1 MECRITGIYFI
12 MSMKLWTILMINC
25 PPSCNPINL
34 SYRVYSHLDC
44 LLRCTEF
51 FLLVVVC
58 VQCTFVSGTEHTF
71 LSGSIIIVH
80 RAHTYFLVLL
90 QPLHRPSLFLASVQC
105 VHLLLVLLQCTEST
119 VISGIITV
127 YRVHAY
133 FIALFIRYYY
143 SILFYAQ
150 SIQLVPALLLQS
162 LLTVPL
168 FGILVLGT
176 QCTVIVY

>member
-1 MECRITGIYFI
+1 MNCPGRLAPFMECRITGIYFI

-34 SYRVYSHLDC
+34 SYRAYSRLDC

-51 FLLVVVC
+51 FFLVVVC

-105 VHLLLVLLQCTEST
+105 VHLLLVLL
-119 VISGIITV
+119 
-127 YRVHAY
+127 
-133 FIALFIRYYY
+133 
-143 SILFYAQ
+143 
-150 SIQLVPALLLQS
+150 
-162 LLTVPL
+162 
-168 FGILVLGT
+168 
-176 QCTVIVY
+176 